1 MDGVK
6 ILSIDAKDLYIANNQ
21 VVPDPKGYDWHN
33 RDGTPNIKKF
43 INTLDYSLD
52 LIKLRDVYLK
62 VYRNRKFSWFVG
74 EHEYTDRVINVTF
87 KYSNKEFNKIGK
99 HLYVKFGHRLT
110 DTRLKDC
117 AYVSEDGELIAI
129 QTDTSVPA
137 EKALPPQILG
147 KAFIYKDG
155 KYKVKRN
162 QTLNGVDD
170 LRQQLYKDG
179 FWCNGIHYVRFKRS
193 SGSSRVGKCLFI
205 DEKLYPRMH
214 KWEMTGIK
222 LKEGQETDLAALEAY
237 IALTLSSI
245 IGTIDIKPYNIL
257 LVDDFESVF
266 NDKVIATRI
275 KDNRLVTSE
284 DTIEIRNS
292 IWDGQSLIDKSLLGE
307 YAEYGMV
314 LLRKNFFKS
323 CCFNTNIQQF
333 FKGNDITSVKQ
344 LNGITLAQDIKDVKL
359 ITTPSSIKYLKFG
372 TFDQWLANIDSTFG
386 VVKHEKKTHFF
397 EGRMVQTHYQLLN
410 TLQMSK
416 EDMEQFLQPTFHYM
430 DLLKT
435 EPAVLRNHLKYPDD
449 HEYNQSN
456 LQSKNEIVFQL
467 LGINERFSQTKWYQ
481 DFWNDLIKSYRNNLR
496 CGHVLV
502 NGNYSTLLGNPY
514 EMLLQSI
521 GKFTGESQIGIGNV
535 HSTRFE
541 YGKRLLGSR
550 SPHVCTG
557 NVLLVTNSEN
567 LLIDKYFNLTEEIV
581 CINSICENILQRL
594 SGCDFDSDTIL
605 LTDNILLILAAIR
618 YYDVFK
624 VPTNAI
630 EGDQLK
636 KRKRK
641 YTAMEQADLDIKT
654 SQNLIGD
661 IINLS
666 QELQSYMWHQLNN
679 GKTYEDIKELYF
691 DICQLDI
698 MSGLEIDRAKKE
710 FPIDNAFELK
720 LLKSKWLRKDN
731 LGRTVKPYFFGFLSK
746 SKGYYNDKKKNY
758 LKHDTSMD
766 YLVSLVNSHRLPTVR
781 SETLSLID
789 IIDFPDFKPNAV
801 KYNQIKKA
809 LSLIKIFDSSRGV
822 IWSLDELSTT
832 QKFEH
837 YTELKKETV
846 NSLSSILMSK
856 HTLYKLLRTLEESE
870 ERFYKQYAVSLLF
883 SMGNQD
889 AYELVARSQK
899 PIAYLE
905 EDHAGS
911 LDIYGIKYKKTFK
924 IPCNQ

>member
-1 MDGVK
+1 MNGVK

-21 VVPDPKGYDWHN
+21 IIPDPKGYDWHN

-43 INTLDYSLD
+43 INTLDFSLD

-99 HLYVKFGHRLT
+99 NLYVKFGHRLN

-117 AYVSEDGELIAI
+117 VYLSENGELIAI
-129 QTDTSVPA
+129 QTDSSVPA
-137 EKALPPQILG
+137 DKALSEETLG
-147 KAFIYKDG
+147 KTFEYKDG
-155 KYKVKRN
+155 KYRVKRN
-162 QTLNGVDD
+162 LTLNGVDD
-170 LRQQLYKDG
+170 LRLQLYQNG

-222 LKEGQETDLAALEAY
+222 LKDGQETDLAALEAY
-237 IALTLSSI
+237 ISLTLSSI
-245 IGTIDIKPYNIL
+245 IDTIDIKPYNIL

-266 NDKVIATRI
+266 HDNVVATKI
-275 KDNRLVTSE
+275 QNNRLVTSE
-284 DTIEIRNS
+284 DTIQITNS
-292 IWDGQSLIDKSLLGE
+292 IWDGQSLIDISLLGE
-307 YAEYGMV
+307 YSKYGMV

-323 CCFNTNIQQF
+323 CCFNTNIQKF
-333 FKGNDITSVKQ
+333 FKDNNITSVSQ
-344 LNGITLAQDIKDVKL
+344 LNGFTLAQDIHDVKL

-372 TFDQWLANIDSTFG
+372 TIDQWLKNIDSTFG

-397 EGRMVQTHYQLLN
+397 DGRMVQTHYQLLN

-416 EDMEQFLQPTFHYM
+416 NDMKKFLQPTFHYM

-449 HEYNQSN
+449 HEYSDSN

-467 LGINERFSQTKWYQ
+467 LGINERFAQTKWYQ
-481 DFWNDLIKSYRNNLR
+481 DFWNDLIKSYRKNLR

-541 YGKRLLGSR
+541 YDKKLLGSR

-557 NVLLVTNSEN
+557 NVLLVTNVEN
-567 LLIDKYFNLTEEIV
+567 ALLDTYFNLTDEII
-581 CINSICENILQRL
+581 CINSIKENILQRL
-594 SGCDFDSDTIL
+594 SGADFDSDTMLI
-605 LTDNILLILAAIR
+605 TDDILLIIVAEKNYLL
-618 YYDVFK
+618 FK

-630 EGDQLK
+630 SSSQLNK
-636 KRKRK
+636 TKRC
-641 YTAMEQADLDIKT
+641 YSAEQKADLDIKT

-679 GKTYEDIKELYF
+679 GKTYEDIKELYY

-698 MSGLEIDRAKKE
+698 MSGIEI
-710 FPIDNAFELK
+710 
-720 LLKSKWLRKDN
+720 
-731 LGRTVKPYFFGFLSK
+731 
-746 SKGYYNDKKKNY
+746 
-758 LKHDTSMD
+758 
-766 YLVSLVNSHRLPTVR
+766 
-781 SETLSLID
+781 
-789 IIDFPDFKPNAV
+789 
-801 KYNQIKKA
+801 
-809 LSLIKIFDSSRGV
+809 
-822 IWSLDELSTT
+822 
-832 QKFEH
+832 
-837 YTELKKETV
+837 
-846 NSLSSILMSK
+846 
-856 HTLYKLLRTLEESE
+856 
-870 ERFYKQYAVSLLF
+870 
-883 SMGNQD
+883 
-889 AYELVARSQK
+889 
-899 PIAYLE
+899 
-905 EDHAGS
+905 
-911 LDIYGIKYKKTFK
+911 
-924 IPCNQ
+924 